1 MILKKFRIRTVIISV
16 LAVLVL
22 SLGGTLAYLEAKTNF
37 VTNAFTSGV
46 VNISIDEDFE
56 GQPIN
61 SEGVTKKVVICNDDK
76 DGRLNVVP
84 VYVRVNLVA
93 TWVNDD
99 DTVAAIDADS
109 LIEYNFVSDKWSKGE
124 DGYYYYDE
132 ILNPNEKTEE
142 LIDSVR
148 LKDGVEVP
156 ENGHLEVSVLA
167 DAVRE
172 MDRDKFGE

>member
-1 MILKKFRIRTVIISV
+1 MILKKFRIKTLVVSI
-16 LAVLVL
+16 LAIMVL
-22 SLGGTLAYLEAKTNF
+22 SLGGTLAFLEAKTNL
-37 VTNAFTSGV
+37 VTNAFSSGV
-46 VNISIDEDFE
+46 VNISIDEEFT
-56 GQPIN
+56 GQPITT
-61 SEGVTKKVVICNDDK
+61 EGISKKVLVCNDDK
-76 DGRLNVVP
+76 NGKLNVVP

-124 DGYYYYDE
+124 DGYYYYDK
-132 ILNPNEKTEE
+132 ILDPGEETEE

-148 LKDGVEVP
+148 LKEGVDVP
-156 ENGHLEVSVLA
+156 EDGHLEVSVLA

-172 MDRDKFGE
+172 ADKDKWE